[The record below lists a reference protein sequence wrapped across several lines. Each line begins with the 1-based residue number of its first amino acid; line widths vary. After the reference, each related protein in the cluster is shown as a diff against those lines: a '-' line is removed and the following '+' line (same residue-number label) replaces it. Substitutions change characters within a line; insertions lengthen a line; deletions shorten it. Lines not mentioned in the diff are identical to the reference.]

1 MARGKSS
8 DAHNRVILAALD
20 LFGKHGIEATS
31 MDAIARIA
39 RVSKATIYNH
49 WEHKEQ
55 LLMEVMVYIHG
66 LNDDPIDVDT
76 GDLGRDL
83 GTVLSRRPSP
93 AFQAAREH
101 LTPSLIAYSATHQ
114 EFGQAWRHRVMEP
127 PRQCLKRILER
138 GIDRGQL
145 PADLDL
151 EVSMALLLG
160 PMLYRHIFDKRPK
173 PQEED
178 IGPQVAEAFVRA
190 HAIQRAVE
198 AARVLQLRKS
208 SGIK

>member
-8 DAHNRVILAALD
+8 DAHNRVILAALA

-66 LNDDPIDVDT
+66 LDDDPIDADT
-76 GDLGRDL
+76 GDLTHDIA
-83 GTVLSRRPSP
+83 TVLSRRPSP
-93 AFQAAREH
+93 AFQMAREH

-114 EFGQAWRHRVMEP
+114 EFGQAWRYRVMEP
-127 PRQCLKRILER
+127 PRQCLERILKR
-138 GIDRGQL
+138 GIERGQL
-145 PADLDL
+145 PPDLNL
-151 EVSMALLLG
+151 ELSMALLLG
-160 PMLYRHIFDKRPK
+160 PMLYRHIFSKRPHR
-173 PQEED
+173 EEQD
-178 IGPQVAEAFVRA
+178 IGAPTAAAFVRA
-190 HAIQRAVE
+190 HAIGKALE
-198 AARVLQLRKS
+198 TAIPEPRKTGS
-208 SGIK
+208 EG

>member
-1 MARGKSS
+1 MARGKST
-8 DAHNRVILAALD
+8 DAHNRVILAALA

-66 LNDDPIDVDT
+66 LNDDPIDADS
-76 GDLGRDL
+76 GDLGRDIA
-83 GTVLSRRPSP
+83 TVLSRRPSP

-127 PRQCLKRILER
+127 PRRCLMRILQR
-138 GIDRGQL
+138 GMERGQL
-145 PADLDL
+145 PAGLDL

-160 PMLYRHIFDKRPK
+160 PMLYRHIFSNRPK
-173 PQEED
+173 SDGSD

-190 HAIQRAVE
+190 HAMGRALETAKVPGRAK
-198 AARVLQLRKS
+198 AA
-208 SGIK
+208 GE